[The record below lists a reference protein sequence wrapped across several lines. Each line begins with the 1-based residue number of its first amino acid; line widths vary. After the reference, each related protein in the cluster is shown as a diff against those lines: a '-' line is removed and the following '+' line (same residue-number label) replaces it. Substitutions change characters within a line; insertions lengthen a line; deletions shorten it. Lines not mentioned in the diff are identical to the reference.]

1 MKGLDFEDCVR
12 KGLLRRVTPSAD
24 KAKLSMKRAERWL
37 EEVEKSLNNEL
48 YDSCL
53 ISSYLAMFHSARAV
67 LFRDGWREKSHF
79 CIARY
84 LEEMYVK
91 KGKLEREWIDL
102 FDRLRETRHADQYDV
117 SYFATR
123 EEAESALNIAFEFVE
138 RMEKLLDEP

>member
-1 MKGLDFEDCVR
+1 MRVLDFERCVR

-24 KAKLSMKRAERWL
+24 KARQSIKRAERWL
-37 EEVEKSLNNEL
+37 EEAEKSLNSGL

-53 ISSYLAMFHSARAV
+53 ITSYLAMFHAARAV

-84 LEEMYVK
+84 IEEMYVK

-102 FDRLRETRHADQYDV
+102 LDRLRETRHADQYDV

-123 EEAESALNIAFEFVE
+123 EEAESMLNIAFEFVE
-138 RMEKLLDEP
+138 RMEKLLEES

>member
-1 MKGLDFEDCVR
+1 MRTLDFESCVR
-12 KGLLRRVTPSAD
+12 KRLLRRVTPSAD
-24 KAKLSMKRAERWL
+24 KARQSMKRAERWL
-37 EEVEKSLNNEL
+37 EEAEKSLNNEL

-67 LFRDGWREKSHF
+67 LYRDGWREKSHF

-91 KGKLEREWIDL
+91 KGKLEREWVDL
-102 FDRLRETRHADQYDV
+102 LDRLRETRHADQYDV

-138 RMEKLLDEP
+138 RMEKLLEEF

>member
-1 MKGLDFEDCVR
+1 MR
-12 KGLLRRVTPSAD
+12 KRLLRRVTPSAD
-24 KAKLSMKRAERWL
+24 KAKLSMKRAESWL
-37 EEVEKSLNNEL
+37 EEAEKSLNNEL

-117 SYFATR
+117 SYFATK

-138 RMEKLLDEP
+138 RMEKLLDES

>member
-1 MKGLDFEDCVR
+1 MR
-12 KGLLRRVTPSAD
+12 KRLLRRVTPSAD
-24 KAKLSMKRAERWL
+24 KAKLSMKRAESWL
-37 EEVEKSLNNEL
+37 EEAEKSLNNEL

-53 ISSYLAMFHSARAV
+53 ISSYLAMFHSTRAV

-117 SYFATR
+117 SYFATK

-138 RMEKLLDEP
+138 RMEKLLDES

>member
-1 MKGLDFEDCVR
+1 MDFEDCVR

-37 EEVEKSLNNEL
+37 EEAEKSLNNEL

>member
-1 MKGLDFEDCVR
+1 M
-12 KGLLRRVTPSAD
+12 LRRVTPSID
-24 KAKLSMKRAERWL
+24 KAKLSMKRAERWFG
-37 EEVEKSLNNEL
+37 EAEKSLNSGL

-53 ISSYLAMFHSARAV
+53 ITSYLAMFHAARAV

-102 FDRLRETRHADQYDV
+102 LDRLRETRHADQYDV

-123 EEAESALNIAFEFVE
+123 EEADSALSIAFEFVE
-138 RMEKLLDEP
+138 RIEKLLEES

>member
-1 MKGLDFEDCVR
+1 MVLDFEDCV
-12 KGLLRRVTPSAD
+12 KEGLLRRVTPSVD
-24 KAKLSMKRAERWL
+24 KAKLSMKRAEKWI
-37 EEVEKSLNNEL
+37 EEAEKSLNNGL

-53 ISSYLAMFHSARAV
+53 IASYLAMFHSARAV

-91 KGKLEREWIDL
+91 NGKLEREWVDL
-102 FDRLRETRHADQYDV
+102 LDRLRETRHADQYDV

-123 EEAESALNIAFEFVE
+123 EEAEVSLSIAFEFVE
-138 RMEKLLDEP
+138 RMEKLLKEP

>member
-37 EEVEKSLNNEL
+37 EEAEKSLNNEL

>member
-1 MKGLDFEDCVR
+1 MR
-12 KGLLRRVTPSAD
+12 KRLLKRVTPSAD
-24 KAKLSMKRAERWL
+24 KARQSMKRAERWL
-37 EEVEKSLNNEL
+37 EEAEKCLNNEL

-102 FDRLRETRHADQYDV
+102 FDRLRETRHVDQYDV

-138 RMEKLLDEP
+138 RMEKLLDES

>member
-1 MKGLDFEDCVR
+1 MDFEDCVR

-24 KAKLSMKRAERWL
+24 KAKLSMKRAESWL
-37 EEVEKSLNNEL
+37 EEAERSLNNEL

-53 ISSYLAMFHSARAV
+53 ISPYLAMFHSARAV

-117 SYFATR
+117 SYFATK

-138 RMEKLLDEP
+138 RMEKLLDES

>member
-1 MKGLDFEDCVR
+1 MKR
-12 KGLLRRVTPSAD
+12 LLRRVTPSAD
-24 KAKLSMKRAERWL
+24 KARQSMKRAEKWL
-37 EEVEKSLNNEL
+37 EEAEKSLNNEL

-67 LFRDGWREKSHF
+67 LFRDGWREKSHY

-102 FDRLRETRHADQYDV
+102 LDRLRETRHADQYEV

-123 EEAESALNIAFEFVE
+123 EEAESALTIAFEFVE
-138 RMEKLLDEP
+138 RMERLLEET

>member
-1 MKGLDFEDCVR
+1 MKR
-12 KGLLRRVTPSAD
+12 LLRRVTPSAD
-24 KAKLSMKRAERWL
+24 KARQSMKRAEKWL
-37 EEVEKSLNNEL
+37 EEAEKSLNNEL

-67 LFRDGWREKSHF
+67 LFRDGWREKSHY

-102 FDRLRETRHADQYDV
+102 LDRLRETRHADQYEV

-123 EEAESALNIAFEFVE
+123 EEAESALTIAFEFVK
-138 RMEKLLDEP
+138 RMERLLEET